1 MLPMTFTDYLINAV
15 FVLIVARQARE
26 RELDRRSIVV
36 PLAILFFVAQM
47 YLHSI
52 PTSGND
58 LVLIVALSAV
68 GLALGTASGFATH
81 VRAGENGLPVARVG
95 WLAGALLLAGICS
108 RMVFVFAV
116 NNGLR
121 PDVASFSA
129 AAHVSA
135 AAWPAALVLMAILEV
150 TTRIAIVQ
158 LRGRQAQS
166 QAGPA
171 MVAAAA

>member
-121 PDVASFSA
+121 PDVVSFSA
-129 AAHVSA
+129 AAHISA

-158 LRGRQAQS
+158 LRGRQAQG

>member
-1 MLPMTFTDYLINAV
+1 
-15 FVLIVARQARE
+15 
-26 RELDRRSIVV
+26 
-36 PLAILFFVAQM
+36 
-47 YLHSI
+47 
-52 PTSGND
+52 
-58 LVLIVALSAV
+58 
-68 GLALGTASGFATH
+68 
-81 VRAGENGLPVARVG
+81 
-95 WLAGALLLAGICS
+95 
-108 RMVFVFAV
+108 MVFVFAV

-121 PDVASFSA
+121 PDVASLSA
-129 AAHVSA
+129 AAHISA

>member
-58 LVLIVALSAV
+58 LVLIIALSAV

-150 TTRIAIVQ
+150 TTRIAIIQ
-158 LRGRQAQS
+158 LRGRQAQG

>member
-1 MLPMTFTDYLINAV
+1 MTFTDYLINAV

-26 RELDRRSIVV
+26 RELDRRGIVV

-81 VRAGENGLPVARVG
+81 VRAGENGLPVAHVG

-121 PDVASFSA
+121 PDVASLSA
-129 AAHVSA
+129 AAHISA

-158 LRGRQAQS
+158 LRGGQAQS